1 VIVDNLP
8 IQMYQENKQSPLT
21 PNVLLISLY
30 AELYNVCIHN
40 LISCTFKYDVCGG
53 GGGGGGVVNSC
64 APEG

>member
-1 VIVDNLP
+1 
-8 IQMYQENKQSPLT
+8 
-21 PNVLLISLY
+21 LY